1 MTISRYKDFVILLCC
16 FACCL
21 LVIERCNTDKK
32 HNALI
37 TELDN
42 DLANLDYDRM
52 ALLDS
57 VDALNIAIAGQ
68 QSTYENKLK
77 EYTSKP
83 QKERIKL
90 ITLIDS
96 FAIPTD
102 TGAILSMHGV
112 DSVNKLSFAYQNCEI
127 KSALKDTLIA
137 TQKEMLAIDVQSIV
151 KLNEANKINK
161 KTAKIKLIKA
171 AVISGLV
178 GVFIGVVY

>member
-1 MTISRYKDFVILLCC
+1 MKVNLYKELVVVFVAIFLL
-16 FACCL
+16 AS
-21 LVIERCNTDKK
+21 VVDRCNSNKQ

-42 DLANLDYDRM
+42 DLASLDYARM
-52 ALLDS
+52 ILLDS
-57 VDALNIAIAGQ
+57 VDALNIAIANQ

-77 EYTSKP
+77 GYASKP
-83 QKERIKL
+83 QKKRIKL

-102 TGAILSMHGV
+102 TGAILSMFGV
-112 DSVNKLSFAYQNCEI
+112 DSVNQLSFAYQNCEI
-127 KSALKDTLIA
+127 KSSLKDTLIA

-161 KTAKIKLIKA
+161 KTIRKWQIYT
-171 AVISGLV
+171 GLV
-178 GVFIGVVY
+178 GAITLLALIF

>member
-1 MTISRYKDFVILLCC
+1 MNVNLYKELVVVFVAIFLL
-16 FACCL
+16 AS
-21 LVIERCNTDKK
+21 VVDRCNSDKK

-42 DLANLDYDRM
+42 DLANLDYARM
-52 ALLDS
+52 TLLDS
-57 VDALNIAIAGQ
+57 VDALNIAIASQ
-68 QSTYENKLK
+68 QSAYENKLK

-102 TGAILSMHGV
+102 TGAILSMFGV

-151 KLNEANKINK
+151 KLNKANKINK
-161 KTAKIKLIKA
+161 KTAKIKFIKA

-178 GVFIGVVY
+178 GLVIGLVY

>member
-16 FACCL
+16 FVCVL
-21 LVIERCNTDKK
+21 LVIEKCNTDKK

-42 DLANLDYDRM
+42 DLANLDYARM
-52 ALLDS
+52 TLLDS
-57 VDALNIAIAGQ
+57 VDALNIAIANQ

-77 EYTSKP
+77 GYASKP

-102 TGAILSMHGV
+102 TGAILSMFGV
-112 DSVNKLSFAYQNCEI
+112 DSVNRLSFAYQNCEI
-127 KSALKDTLIA
+127 KSALKDTLIS

-161 KTAKIKLIKA
+161 KTIRKWQIYT
-171 AVISGLV
+171 GLV
-178 GVFIGVVY
+178 GAITLLALIF